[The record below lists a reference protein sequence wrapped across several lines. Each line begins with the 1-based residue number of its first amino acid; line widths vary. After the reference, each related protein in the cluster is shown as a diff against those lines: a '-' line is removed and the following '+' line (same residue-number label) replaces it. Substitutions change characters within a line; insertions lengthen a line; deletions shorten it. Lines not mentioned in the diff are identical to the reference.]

1 MLKFLSSLF
10 GSKAK
15 LDNDYRLYA
24 KTEYGTDWEYAYYQ
38 LKMTGYAPV
47 KGVTL

>member
-1 MLKFLSSLF
+1 MLKFLLSLF
-10 GSKAK
+10 GSSKIE
-15 LDNDYRLYA
+15 NDYRIYA